1 MTETLFS
8 YSDESQSPLKR
19 GAIRLIERATGQPE
33 LERLYFENQRN
44 PVPGETFFQAAIR
57 RLDLNVVFDELRLAA
72 IPKTGPLVVVANHP
86 YGVLDGL
93 VLCWL
98 VEKVRRDFL
107 VLTNS
112 VLLRAPEARPYLL
125 AVDFAETREA
135 FETNIG
141 SRQAARRHLT
151 HGGCL
156 VVFPAGAVSTAPDRW
171 GRRPAL
177 DAPWHPFAAQLIQR
191 AKAPVVP
198 FYFAG
203 QNSRLFQ
210 IASHISATLRLSLIF
225 KEVRDRMHTRLPV
238 AVGDII
244 PFSALEG
251 FGDRRSLVEEL
262 RRRTYALRAQLP
274 EPDYERASA

>member
-1 MTETLFS
+1 MPETLFS
-8 YSDESQSPLKR
+8 YSDDSQSPLAR

-33 LERLYFENQRN
+33 LHRIYLENQRN
-44 PVPGETFFQAAIR
+44 PVPGESFFAAAIR
-57 RLDLNVVFDELRLAA
+57 RLDLDVVHDAARLAA
-72 IPKTGPLVVVANHP
+72 LPKTGPLVVVANHP

-98 VEKVRRDFL
+98 VEQVRTDFK

-151 HGGCL
+151 QGGCL
-156 VVFPAGAVSTAPDRW
+156 VVFPAGAVSTAPDRL
-171 GRRPAL
+171 GRRPAV

-191 AKAPVVP
+191 AKAPVAP
-198 FYFAG
+198 FFFAG

-238 AVGDII
+238 VVGDLI
-244 PFSALEG
+244 PFEELAG
-251 FGDRRSLVEEL
+251 FGERRSLVEEL
-262 RRRTYALRAQLP
+262 RQRTYALGDQLAR
-274 EPDYERASA
+274 DERTALSA

>member
-1 MTETLFS
+1 MPETLFS
-8 YSDESQSPLKR
+8 YSDDSQSPLAR

-33 LERLYFENQRN
+33 LHRIYLENQRN

-57 RLDLNVVFDELRLAA
+57 RLDLDVVYDATKLDAV
-72 IPKTGPLVVVANHP
+72 PKSGPLVVVANHP

-98 VEKVRRDFL
+98 IEKVRSDFL

-141 SRQAARRHLT
+141 SRQTARRHLT
-151 HGGCL
+151 NGGCL
-156 VVFPAGAVSTAPDRW
+156 VVFPAGAVSTAPDRL
-171 GRRPAL
+171 GRRPAV
-177 DAPWHPFAAQLIQR
+177 DAQWHPFAAQLIQR

-210 IASHISATLRLSLIF
+210 IASHISMVLRLSLIF
-225 KEVRDRMHTRLPV
+225 KEVRDRMHTKLPV
-238 AVGDII
+238 AVGDLI
-244 PFSALEG
+244 PYEDLAG
-251 FGDRRSLVEEL
+251 FGERRSLVEEL
-262 RRRTYALRAQLP
+262 RRRTYALGKRVLG
-274 EPDYERASA
+274 EERMIGVA

>member
-1 MTETLFS
+1 MPETLFS

-33 LERLYFENQRN
+33 LQRIYMENQRN
-44 PVPGETFFQAAIR
+44 PVPGESFFAAAIR
-57 RLDLNVVFDELRLAA
+57 RLDLDVVYDAARLAA
-72 IPKTGPLVVVANHP
+72 VPKTGPLVVVANHP

-98 VEKVRRDFL
+98 VEHIRSDFK

-151 HGGCL
+151 QGGCL
-156 VVFPAGAVSTAPDRW
+156 VVFPAGAVSTAPDRL
-171 GRRPAL
+171 GRRPAI

-191 AKAPVVP
+191 AKAPVIP
-198 FYFAG
+198 FFFAG

-225 KEVRDRMHTRLPV
+225 KEVRDRMHTKLPV
-238 AVGDII
+238 VVGETI
-244 PFSALEG
+244 PFSELAD
-251 FGDRRSLVEEL
+251 FGERRSMVEVL
-262 RRRTYALRAQLP
+262 RQRTYALGEQLHRQ
-274 EPDYERASA
+274 ERTELSA